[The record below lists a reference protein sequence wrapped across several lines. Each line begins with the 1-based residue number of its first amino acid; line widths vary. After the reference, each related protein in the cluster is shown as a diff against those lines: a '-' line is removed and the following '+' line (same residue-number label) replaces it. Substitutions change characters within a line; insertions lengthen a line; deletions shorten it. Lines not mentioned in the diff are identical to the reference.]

1 MGLVQAAVLVL
12 DCAEPLKL
20 AEFYRELLDGEVR
33 PDPGGNRVELIGTDG
48 TRIAFRLDL
57 NAVAPSWP
65 RPDDSQ
71 QAHLE
76 LLAAPEDLDEVER
89 RIVGLGG
96 RPLETRADH
105 GRTDDRQYSD
115 PAGHPFSLRSPLQP
129 AEPKTS

>member
-12 DCAEPLKL
+12 DCAEPIEL
-20 AEFYRELLDGEVR
+20 AEFYHELLGGEVR
-33 PDPGGNRVELIGTDG
+33 PEVGGGRVELLGTDG
-48 TRIAFRLDL
+48 TRIVFRLDL

-76 LLAAPEDLDEVER
+76 LLAASEDLDEVER

-105 GRTDDRQYSD
+105 GRTDDRSYSD
-115 PAGHPFSLRSPLQP
+115 PAGHPFSLRSPQRP
-129 AEPKTS
+129 APPKTN

>member
-1 MGLVQAAVLVL
+1 MGLIQAAVLVL
-12 DCAEPLKL
+12 DCAEPLEL
-20 AEFYRELLDGEVR
+20 AAFYSELIEGEVR
-33 PDPGGNRVELIGTDG
+33 PEPGGTRVELIGTQG
-48 TRIAFRLDL
+48 TRITFQLDL

-89 RIVGLGG
+89 LIVGRGG

-105 GRTDDRQYSD
+105 GRTDDRLYAD
-115 PAGHPFSLRSPLQP
+115 PAGHPFSVRSPLQAP
-129 AEPKTS
+129 EPNPS